1 MTLPV
6 DFPGAHRGH
15 RSDAGPLGEFSYT
28 PALTDRGRLLS

>member
-6 DFPGAHRGH
+6 DFAGTHRRHPGAC
-15 RSDAGPLGEFSYT
+15 LGEFSYT